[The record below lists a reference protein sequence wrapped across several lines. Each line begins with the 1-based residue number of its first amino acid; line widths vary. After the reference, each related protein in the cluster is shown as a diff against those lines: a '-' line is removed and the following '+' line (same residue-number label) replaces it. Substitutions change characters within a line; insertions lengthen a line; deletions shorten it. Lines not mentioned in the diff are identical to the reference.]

1 MSTPCRIEI
10 ACVRESPSS
19 VGSKSRV
26 SGSPRPPGVPVP
38 GVPVRESSVESYPC
52 PKVLRLFE
60 DSKAITTANR
70 SASTT
75 IATCQPVPTLVAQPN
90 VRTTQAARLSIRI
103 KKPRPI
109 AAIPIFARHFNA
121 NAETITPPA
130 ALAATT
136 SQPILP
142 RTHHAASNSWYPT
155 TNPMPATAMFDQG
168 KSFNTRD
175 TRAMG
180 VGCISPHIR
189 SCTDCT
195 VSCMTRIHARD
206 PRHDVRVH
214 RCKIDGLLGIP
225 FRRPQNTRWG
235 RRVDIFDWSP
245 RPRFLGPATRD
256 PISMRHPVV
265 AKLSQGS
272 V

>member
-1 MSTPCRIEI
+1 MLPWAKCLR
-10 ACVRESPSS
+10 R

-195 VSCMTRIHARD
+195 VSCMTRIHARETRATTFVYID
-206 PRHDVRVH
+206 ARLMDCLAFPFADLKTLDGAVGWIYLTGARARVS
-214 RCKIDGLLGIP
+214 LA
-225 FRRPQNTRWG
+225 
-235 RRVDIFDWSP
+235 
-245 RPRFLGPATRD
+245 RPRGT
-256 PISMRHPVV
+256 
-265 AKLSQGS
+265 QYQCGTQ
-272 V
+272 